1 MKQNLL
7 HTGQCFRWSN
17 KFIAP
22 KIERTRICLI
32 LSILDT
38 SQQLQKV
45 HYPLDRL
52 KQISSHKDIQIY
64 VFMDLTMC
72 LCTSILHTFIN
83 GIVKQ
88 EENQTTTFGH

>member
-45 HYPLDRL
+45 HYTLDRL
-52 KQISSHKDIQIY
+52 KQIPSHKDIQIY
-64 VFMDLTMC
+64 VFIDLTMC
-72 LCTSILHTFIN
+72 LRTSILHTLLM